1 MNTLDTAATPS
12 PGRALATIDLDRTLI
27 YSAAA
32 IAEGAA
38 DPAAA
43 AALSAAARCVEIYQG
58 RPQSFMSPAAMAML
72 TELAARAEVVPTTT
86 RTIEQYRRI
95 TLPIG
100 TPRFA
105 ITSNGGNILVNGVRD
120 EAWSR
125 QVSDLLGTL
134 GAGVDAVYERLGA
147 DAAGAPWLRTM
158 RIADGLF
165 CYVVVELE
173 LLPPQVVPAWAS
185 WAAERG
191 WNVSR
196 QGRKIYVMPDPVTK
210 QLAVDEVR
218 TRLPHVPSSSYAAGD
233 GVLDQPMLVGA
244 DAAIRPRHGEL
255 EELGWRHSNVAV
267 TDERGLAA
275 SEEMLTWLLRRA
287 GTMVNVDE
295 PDKSAFDRQ
304 VAGVI
309 GADKARRSSII
320 DNSTPNEGLR

>member
-1 MNTLDTAATPS
+1 MNALDAVATP
-12 PGRALATIDLDRTLI
+12 PRGRPLATIDLDRTLI

-32 IAEGAA
+32 IAEGAP
-38 DPAAA
+38 DNSAA
-43 AALSAAARCVEIYQG
+43 AALSATARCVEIYDG
-58 RPQSFMSPAAMAML
+58 RPQSFMSPAAMAL
-72 TELAARAEVVPTTT
+72 LSELVGVAEVVPTTT
-86 RTIEQYRRI
+86 RTMEQYRRI

-105 ITSNGGNILVNGVRD
+105 ITSNGGNILVDGVPD
-120 EAWSR
+120 VAWSQR
-125 QVSDLLGTL
+125 VADLLGTL
-134 GAGVDAVYERLGA
+134 AVGVDAVFERLEA

-165 CYVVVELE
+165 CYVVVELD

-210 QLAVDEVR
+210 QLAVDEVT
-218 TRLPHVPSSSYAAGD
+218 TRLVNRPSSSYAAGD

-267 TDERGLAA
+267 TEGRGLAA
-275 SEEMLTWLLRRA
+275 SEEMLTWLLTRA
-287 GTMVNVDE
+287 GTMVDADE
-295 PDKSAFDRQ
+295 PDKSALAPQ
-304 VAGVI
+304 MLGAGDEVL
-309 GADKARRSSII
+309 RSSTI
-320 DNSTPNEGLR
+320 DRSIPNEGLR

>member
-1 MNTLDTAATPS
+1 MTTPEAPATP
-12 PGRALATIDLDRTLI
+12 PARRALATIDLDRTLI

-38 DPAAA
+38 DDAEAAE
-43 AALSAAARCVEIYQG
+43 LSATARCVEIYQD
-58 RPQSFMSPAAMAML
+58 RPQSFMSPAAMSML
-72 TELAARAEVVPTTT
+72 TELAAVADVVPTTT

-105 ITSNGGNILVNGVRD
+105 ITSNGGNILVDGIPD
-120 EAWSR
+120 ENWSR
-125 QVSDLLGTL
+125 RVKELLGSL
-134 GAGVDAVYERLGA
+134 AVPVDAVYERLAG
-147 DAAGAPWLRTM
+147 DAADAPWLRTM

-165 CYVVVELE
+165 CYVVVELD

-210 QLAVDEVR
+210 QMAIDEVR
-218 TRLPHVPSSSYAAGD
+218 ARLSETPSPSFAAGD

-255 EELGWRHSNVAV
+255 EELGWRHSSVAV
-267 TDERGLAA
+267 TSGRGLAA
-275 SEEMLTWLLRRA
+275 SEEMLTWLLMRA
-287 GTMVNVDE
+287 GTMVNINE
-295 PDKSAFDRQ
+295 PDNSALAPPA
-304 VAGVI
+304 AGVV
-309 GADKARRSSII
+309 RE
-320 DNSTPNEGLR
+320 STPNEGLR